1 MSEQAVRRHLL
12 PEAQESLLLCMVAL
26 DVPFR
31 FEEFAG
37 ITGLA
42 DQAIYST
49 PLLAVPI
56 PRYFDIPEGQ
66 RRWKG
71 VNPAVL
77 WHPLFWL
84 PPRVADRYEL
94 SDDDGDTELEDD
106 DTWAVRVAL
115 EMTLSGLYDPADG
128 SWVDILHLAGIDI
141 TTVASQARVR
151 AWLNGAADSVLD
163 AIDLSDY
170 LTVNDDPDWAIG
182 SAMQLLPIVRGASAS
197 VIAASLHA
205 MVEADQLYPA
215 IQRNLIAR
223 MASSLLPDDA
233 GDLPTAEDDK
243 PTAMLKLA
251 KIATRFEPQYIELV
265 ALDDEGGG
273 DQGAVPEPPTPDSDD
288 PDEEPTEDS
297 PFSDAA
303 IEEFFV
309 QEAGRNPGPH
319 PRRGTW
325 QPRA

>member
-12 PEAQESLLLCMVAL
+12 PEARESLLLCMVAL

-37 ITGLA
+37 VTGLA
-42 DQAIYST
+42 DHAIYSS
-49 PLLAVPI
+49 PLLSVPI
-56 PRYFDIPEGQ
+56 PRYYDIPEGQ

-94 SDDDGDTELEDD
+94 TGENEDETELEDD
-106 DTWAVRVAL
+106 DTWALRVAL

-128 SWVDILHLAGIDI
+128 SWVDILHLSGIDI
-141 TTVASQARVR
+141 TTGAAQARVK
-151 AWLNGAADSVLD
+151 AWLDGAPDPVLD

-170 LTVNDDPDWAIG
+170 LDVTEDRDWAIG
-182 SAMQLLPIVRGASAS
+182 AAMKLLPTVRGASAS

-205 MVEADQLYPA
+205 MVEADQFYPA
-215 IQRNLIAR
+215 IQRNLVAR
-223 MASSLLPDDA
+223 MAASLLPEDA
-233 GDLPTAEDDK
+233 GDLPGATDDK
-243 PTAMLKLA
+243 PAAMLKLA
-251 KIATRFEPQYIELV
+251 KIANRFEPAFIEL
-265 ALDDEGGG
+265 ASMDDEGGD
-273 DQGAVPEPPTPDSDD
+273 DQGAQPLPDD
-288 PDEEPTEDS
+288 PDDEDDEEGEDS
-297 PFSDAA
+297 PFTDEL
-303 IEEFFV
+303 IEEFLT
-309 QEAGRNPGPH
+309 QQGNPG

-325 QPRA
+325 QPRQ